1 MNWKALLRKIGPWL
15 ITILCFAFLYGRMN
29 GAAAREGLSVG
40 TYLGQVFTSV
50 DWIAWLGLM
59 IPYSLVFVLIDTTVL
74 WRAIS
79 WWNARIGFASL
90 LPIRASAYILS
101 ILNEQ
106 VGKGAIALYLNRRE
120 GVSGWELGSTML
132 VIMLCEFLYLLA
144 WAALGIGL
152 RWDDLPE
159 AMSIFRAV
167 PIVAAAGFAFFLLIL
182 AIFRGPLADRIPLAS
197 RPIFASFRR
206 ARVWQYLVIMA
217 LRSPALLAGAW
228 VYSRALGLFGIEV
241 PFWEMLSI
249 LPVIFFGTFVPG
261 PFRAVAVSLWPALFP
276 DAPGPMAAFGFV
288 QHNFFVLFNA
298 ALGLLFLSRANREL
312 EV

>member
-1 MNWKALLRKIGPWL
+1 MKLLLRKVVPWL
-15 ITILCFAFLYGRMN
+15 ITLACFGFLYSRMH
-29 GAAAREGLSVG
+29 GAAAREGLSVVA
-40 TYLGQVFTSV
+40 YLAGVFSSV
-50 DWIAWLGLM
+50 DWLAWLALM
-59 IPYSLVFVLIDTTVL
+59 IPYSLVFVLIDTAIL
-74 WRAIS
+74 WRTIS
-79 WWNARIGFASL
+79 WWNARISFGSL
-90 LPIRASAYILS
+90 LPVRASAYILS

-144 WAALGIGL
+144 WAAIGIGL
-152 RWDDLPE
+152 RRGELPE
-159 AMSIFRAV
+159 AMAIFAV
-167 PIVAAAGFAFFLLIL
+167 IPWVALGGLVFFLIVL
-182 AIFRGPLADRIPLAS
+182 AIFRGPLAGQIPLAE

-206 ARVWQYLVIMA
+206 AKFWQYLVVMA
-217 LRSPALLAGAW
+217 LRSPALLAGVW
-228 VYSRALGLFGIEV
+228 VYSQAIGLFGIEI
-241 PFWEMLSI
+241 PFLEMLSI

-298 ALGLLFLSRANREL
+298 ALGLLFLPKANREL
-312 EV
+312 GI